1 MSVLDGIMKEQFKK
15 QAKAAA
21 MIHLT
26 SRQQEL
32 VELLN
37 DIKESDL
44 TTASQIIGLIQ
55 NNLERIEEI
64 IKEQE

>member
-1 MSVLDGIMKEQFKK
+1 MSALDEVMKEQFIK
-15 QAKAAA
+15 QAKAAT

-32 VELLN
+32 VELLS

-44 TTASQIIGLIQ
+44 TTTSQIIGLIQ
-55 NNLERIEEI
+55 NNLERIESI
-64 IKEQE
+64 IKEHE